1 MMVSGDEGLLRMWVE
16 VEGVGVKVEAVD
28 VDAKGMSP
36 EAMVL
41 VLVFIFHGDIRTAFV
56 GLGGKEC
63 RLLGVE
69 VEVDVDAERNPLW
82 NCSTVEVH
90 MQHRSSAKLQHSWS
104 TAPALLQLC
113 CRTFKWRNTM
123 KKHTCSV
130 FQICKLG
137 LQLYCKKR
145 LQCSICCLAAR
156 FSNCSA
162 VRVLGCSTR

>member
-1 MMVSGDEGLLRMWVE
+1 MMVSGNEGLLRMWVE
-16 VEGVGVKVEAVD
+16 VEAVD

-69 VEVDVDAERNPLW
+69 VEAVDVDAERNPLC

-113 CRTFKWRNTM
+113 CRTM
-123 KKHTCSV
+123 KKHTCSM

>member
-28 VDAKGMSP
+28 VHAKGMSP

-69 VEVDVDAERNPLW
+69 VEAVDVDAERNGVGI
-82 NCSTVEVH
+82 S
-90 MQHRSSAKLQHSWS
+90 
-104 TAPALLQLC
+104 LL
-113 CRTFKWRNTM
+113 
-123 KKHTCSV
+123 V
-130 FQICKLG
+130 I
-137 LQLYCKKR
+137 
-145 LQCSICCLAAR
+145 
-156 FSNCSA
+156 SA
-162 VRVLGCSTR
+162 VFWED